1 MSMSA
6 YFFEDLQLNILY
18 FSDVRPVT
26 PPDDKE
32 REKPTKFARIGE
44 RKITVANTDLLM
56 KLFEGVERQIEKD
69 NKAAEN
75 KSGAASKP
83 LPGHQVKAIRG
94 RSVYIAVVS

>member
-1 MSMSA
+1 M
-6 YFFEDLQLNILY
+6 
-18 FSDVRPVT
+18 RPVT

-32 REKPTKFARIGE
+32 RDKPTKFARIGE

-75 KSGAASKP
+75 KSGATSKT

-94 RSVYIAVVS
+94 RLVYKSTIKSLVEKWKHKRHVRNCAPY